1 MYFLSR
7 RFAPSAVL
15 LGLLPLG
22 LAGCMTVGPDYHG
35 APPSPAGT
43 SHFVRH
49 VAQAQDKAQA
59 QEKAQEKA
67 KQTRQTTPWW
77 PRGS

>member
-35 APPSPAGT
+35 ALPSPAGT

-59 QEKAQEKA
+59 QEKA